1 MEVWA
6 SFCATCG
13 QRIDREDNFCRKCGA
28 ALPKEPLES
37 DAVMPSA
44 VTNREAA
51 EEQVSATADT
61 EKPSPEN
68 VPVSSFGSGTS
79 SLFAAPVRSSAPA
92 ELETPYIVSP
102 APRRSRLP
110 VLEILIVILLA
121 VGAGVAVWMVRSS
134 VPPKHAASAP
144 DIEVAITPASA
155 KVVAGKACDLA
166 ASVSGADD
174 VQVSWSV
181 REGDAGG
188 RIINRGARA
197 ENGTV
202 SLQAV
207 YVAPKTPGTYH
218 AVATSNA
225 DPSKSGEAEITVVR
239 H

>member
-13 QRIDREDNFCRKCGA
+13 QRIDREDNFCRKCGSP
-28 ALPKEPLES
+28 LPKEPLES
-37 DAVMPSA
+37 DAVMPSPPPKLEA
-44 VTNREAA
+44 VEEQLAPAA
-51 EEQVSATADT
+51 EA
-61 EKPSPEN
+61 EKPFPEN
-68 VPVSSFGSGTS
+68 MPLGTFGSGTS
-79 SLFAAPVRSSAPA
+79 SLFGSPARTSAPA
-92 ELETPYIVSP
+92 ELETPYRVSP
-102 APRRSRLP
+102 APRKARLP
-110 VLEILIVILLA
+110 VLEILIVILLT

-134 VPPKHAASAP
+134 VPPKNAAPASE
-144 DIEVAITPASA
+144 IEVTVTPATA

-188 RIINRGARA
+188 RVINRGAHA

-218 AVATSNA
+218 VVATSNA

-239 H
+239 R